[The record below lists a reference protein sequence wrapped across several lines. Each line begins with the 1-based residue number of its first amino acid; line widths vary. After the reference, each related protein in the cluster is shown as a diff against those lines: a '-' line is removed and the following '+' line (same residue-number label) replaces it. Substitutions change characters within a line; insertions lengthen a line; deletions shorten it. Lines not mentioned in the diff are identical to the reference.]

1 MLSRVSHKFF
11 ASTTQKHTLRY
22 LTPEQLRT
30 YEEDGYLVVKNLL
43 PPAISEN
50 LPKWSSEVESW
61 PETPGKWMKY
71 FEYDRKTNERLL
83 CRIENFLPYFPDLR
97 QISYGLIN
105 DISSDLFNEEASIY
119 KEKINFKFP
128 HGSGFNAHQDQPAFV
143 TFGISKLLTVLLPI
157 DVNSRQ
163 SGGLELVK
171 RLHKQRTIY
180 AQNSDGSI
188 QTDIEAKMTWTP
200 VDGVAGDVIF
210 FDSYVPHRS
219 DINLSTFTRRNLYLT
234 YNPKSLGTFREKYY
248 EEKRKSFPPECERD
262 PNKDYSEGAK
272 VFNVANPIK

>member
-1 MLSRVSHKFF
+1 MLGRISIRFF
-11 ASTTQKHTLRY
+11 SSASKKQTLRY
-22 LTPEQLRT
+22 LTPEQVKT
-30 YEEDGYLVVKNLL
+30 YEEDGYLVIKNLL
-43 PPAISEN
+43 PNNVSQN
-50 LPKWSSEVESW
+50 LAKWSSEVESW

-97 QISYGLIN
+97 NIAYGLIN
-105 DISSDLFNEEASIY
+105 DISSDLFGEEAVIY

-157 DVNSRQ
+157 DINSRQ
-163 SGGLELVK
+163 SGGLDIVK
-171 RLHKQRTIY
+171 RLHKERKIY

-188 QTDIEAKMTWTP
+188 QTDLEAKMTWLP
-200 VDGVAGDVIF
+200 IDGVAGDLIF
-210 FDSYVPHRS
+210 FDSYTPHRS
-219 DINLSTFTRRNLYLT
+219 DINTSNFTRRNLYLT
-234 YNPKSLGTFREKYY
+234 YNPKSCGSFRENYY
-248 EEKRKSFPPECERD
+248 EEKRRSFPPECERD